1 MKCLDV
7 TWELS
12 RRVQLRCNMEDLVGC
27 WTSITCRGSD
37 VDDLTLL
44 FFANPQAMFA
54 VKTLPVSVTFSLGHI
69 FTLQSRKHSGIVFTE
84 SSFVA
89 FRCLWSLCS
98 SFLSIKFIQS
108 VSEVLS
114 SAFFSLWMDSNG
126 LSSASWMH
134 LLQMS
139 VRTIHEGY
147 VQVIL
152 IISFSRAAEV
162 ICCSDW
168 GNTLSAASS
177 TATKRFS
184 Y

>member
-12 RRVQLRCNMEDLVGC
+12 RRVQLRCNMEDLVRC

-44 FFANPQAMFA
+44 FFANSQAMFA

-69 FTLQSRKHSGIVFTE
+69 FTLQSRKHCGTVFTE

-114 SAFFSLWMDSNG
+114 SAFFHSGWIQMGSVLPAGCIYCRCLWEQYM
-126 LSSASWMH
+126 
-134 LLQMS
+134 
-139 VRTIHEGY
+139 
-147 VQVIL
+147 
-152 IISFSRAAEV
+152 RAM
-162 ICCSDW
+162 C
-168 GNTLSAASS
+168 
-177 TATKRFS
+177 K
-184 Y
+184 

>member
-7 TWELS
+7 RWELS
-12 RRVQLRCNMEDLVGC
+12 RRVQLRCNMENWSAAELPSPVGGQMSMT
-27 WTSITCRGSD
+27 W
-37 VDDLTLL
+37 LFY

-114 SAFFSLWMDSNG
+114 SAFFHSGWIQMGSVLPAGCIYCRCLWEQYMRG
-126 LSSASWMH
+126 M
-134 LLQMS
+134 
-139 VRTIHEGY
+139 
-147 VQVIL
+147 
-152 IISFSRAAEV
+152 
-162 ICCSDW
+162 C
-168 GNTLSAASS
+168 
-177 TATKRFS
+177 K
-184 Y
+184 

>member
-7 TWELS
+7 RWELS

-69 FTLQSRKHSGIVFTE
+69 FTLQSRKHCGIVFTE

-139 VRTIHEGY
+139 VRIHEGY